1 MGRGRPRT
9 RNIEPKVPK
18 VPKAPR
24 KRFERLVIVKLGK
37 VVLIKFIFIL

>member
-24 KRFERLVIVKLGK
+24 KRFERLVIVKQGK
-37 VVLIKFIFIL
+37 VDLIFN